1 MSIFS
6 LKVLPAAWEEI
17 KSTFIKDTTAT
28 KSRQPMVAE
37 TSAQIVDTIN
47 VPLAKTL
54 LFDGKHCHVEQRGHY
69 CMDEGTQLG

>member
-1 MSIFS
+1 
-6 LKVLPAAWEEI
+6 
-17 KSTFIKDTTAT
+17 
-28 KSRQPMVAE
+28 MVAE